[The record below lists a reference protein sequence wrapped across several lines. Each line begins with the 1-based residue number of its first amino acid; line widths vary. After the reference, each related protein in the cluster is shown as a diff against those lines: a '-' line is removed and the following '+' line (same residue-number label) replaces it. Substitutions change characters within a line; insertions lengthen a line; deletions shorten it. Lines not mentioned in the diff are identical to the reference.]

1 MFTICFIFKM
11 EQNGTLINPNGKRI
25 RAPIGSIEDNGT
37 HNKDLSKLPDFEIR
51 TFEITNS
58 QK

>member
-1 MFTICFIFKM
+1 M